1 VTRIFNKFQQGA
13 YGRAQAVRRAYDP
26 AMASTEYVTCPLCE
40 ATCGLAVGIAD
51 GRVVSVR
58 GDRDDVFSKGFICP
72 KGAAL
77 GALHDDPD
85 RLRAP
90 LVKRD
95 GRFVEVSW
103 DEAFAEI
110 DRRLPPIIGQH
121 GANAVAAYVG
131 NPGAHNLGSL
141 LYGRV
146 LWKALGTQ
154 NFYTAGTVDQMP
166 KHFSSGYLFGDA
178 LSIPIPDVDR
188 TEFLLLLGANP
199 LVSNG
204 SLLTAPDMRGRLR
217 RIRERGGTVVVVD
230 PRRTRTA
237 EAADRHLSIRPG
249 TDALL
254 LAALAQVLFADG
266 LVRLRDLAEHVL
278 GVDEVR
284 ELVAPFQP
292 ERVAPVVGI
301 AAGEIRRLATEL
313 AEADRAAVYGR
324 IGTTTQ
330 SFGTLASWLVDVV
343 NVLTGNLDR
352 EGGAMFPLAVGGQTN
367 AVSGRRRGFVH
378 GRWRSRVRG
387 LPEVFGELPVATL
400 SDEIQ
405 TPGEGQVRAL
415 ITVGGNPCV
424 STPNAGR
431 LSAALDELTF
441 MVSLDVYLNET
452 TRHAD
457 VILPGPAPLARDHF
471 DTVFY
476 QLSVR
481 NVAHWTPAVLATDIP
496 QEWETLLRLVGV
508 VTGQGPNADVGAL
521 DDFVAATA
529 AQRAGV
535 DPADVAHRRGT
546 ARLVDI
552 MVRSGPYGITL
563 ADLEAAPHGIDF
575 GPLRSRIP
583 DVLATPSGKIELAPP
598 AITVDVPRL
607 VAELDAAPSE
617 FVLIG
622 RRQLSSNNSWMHNL
636 EPLVRGA
643 NRCTAQ
649 LHPDDADKL
658 GLTDGALARISS
670 RTGTLTV
677 PVEVT
682 DTLRPGVV
690 SIPHGWGHDVPG
702 TRAAVARAHAG
713 VNSNLL
719 ADELLLDQLSGTAV
733 LNGIPVTV
741 SQASPG

>member
-1 VTRIFNKFQQGA
+1 MVT
-13 YGRAQAVRRAYDP
+13 
-26 AMASTEYVTCPLCE
+26 SEYVTCPLCE
-40 ATCGLAVGIAD
+40 ATCGLEVTVVD
-51 GRVVSVR
+51 GRIETVR
-58 GDRDDVFSKGFICP
+58 GDKDDVFSQGYICP

-95 GRFVEVSW
+95 GEFVEVSW

-110 DRRLPPIIGQH
+110 DRRLPPIISEY
-121 GANAVAAYVG
+121 GANAVAGYVG

-154 NFYTAGTVDQMP
+154 NFFTAGTVDQVP
-166 KHFSSGYLFGDA
+166 KHFSSGYLFGDG
-178 LSIPIPDVDR
+178 LTIPVPDVDR
-188 TEFLLLLGANP
+188 TDFLLLLGANP

-204 SLLTAPDMRGRLR
+204 SLMTAPDMRGRLKA
-217 RIRERGGTVVVVD
+217 IRDRGGTVVVVD

-254 LAALAQVLFADG
+254 LAALANVLFTEG
-266 LVRLRDLAEHVL
+266 LVRLRDLADHVI

-284 ELVAPFQP
+284 ELVAPFHP
-292 ERVAPVVGI
+292 DAVAPVVGI
-301 AAGEIRRLATEL
+301 PAADITEL
-313 AEADRAAVYGR
+313 ARDLAAADRAAVYGR

-330 SFGTLASWLVDVV
+330 LFGTLASWLVDVL

-352 EGGAMFPLAVGGQTN
+352 AGGAMFPLAAGGQAN
-367 AVSGRRRGFVH
+367 ATPGRRRGFVH
-378 GRWRSRVRG
+378 GRFRSRVRG
-387 LPEVFGELPVATL
+387 LPEVMGELPVATL
-400 SDEIQ
+400 ADEIQ
-405 TPGEGQVRAL
+405 TPGAGQVRAL

-424 STPNAGR
+424 STPNAAR
-431 LSAALDELTF
+431 LSSAFEQLDF

-457 VILPGPAPLARDHF
+457 VILPGPVPLARDHF
-471 DTVFY
+471 DIVFY

-481 NVAHWTPAVLATDIP
+481 NVANWTPAVLDTDLP

-508 VTGQGPNADVGAL
+508 VTGQGPDADVAVL
-521 DDFVAATA
+521 DDFVAEQA
-529 AQRAGV
+529 ARKAGV

-546 ARLVDI
+546 ARLVDVL
-552 MVRSGPYGITL
+552 VRSGPYGITL

-575 GPLRSRIP
+575 GPLQPRLP
-583 DVLATPSGKIELAPP
+583 DVLATKTGAIELAPP
-598 AITVDVPRL
+598 EITVDVPRL
-607 VAELDAAPSE
+607 VAELDAAPTQ

-636 EPLVRGA
+636 APLVRGA
-643 NRCTAQ
+643 NKCTAHV
-649 LHPDDADKL
+649 HPDDADKL
-658 GLTDGALARISS
+658 GLADGALARISS
-670 RTGTLTV
+670 RTGTVTV
-677 PVEVT
+677 PVEIT
-682 DTLRPGVV
+682 DSVRPGVV

-702 TRAAVARAHAG
+702 TKAQVARAHAG

-719 ADELLLDQLSGTAV
+719 ADELLLDALTGTAV
-733 LNGIPVTV
+733 LNGIPIEV
-741 SQASPG
+741 SAAV